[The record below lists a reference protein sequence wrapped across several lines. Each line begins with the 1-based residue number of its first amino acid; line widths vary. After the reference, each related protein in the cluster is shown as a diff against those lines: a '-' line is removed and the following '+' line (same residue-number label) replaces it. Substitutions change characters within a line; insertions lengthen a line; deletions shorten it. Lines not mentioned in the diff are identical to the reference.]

1 MMDTGFL
8 ESLSR
13 MRLALRQNSTMNMS
27 GNRKSSQKGTSTEFS
42 GFREYIPGDDLRRID
57 WNAYG
62 RLNKLYIKE
71 YMEEKETAIKI
82 LIDTSA
88 SMNYGSVSKAQLC
101 QKLALSFSY
110 MAINNM
116 DRVILYDL
124 KHPDKPFECQGGK
137 KGLPSLVDW
146 IDKLQFEGDLSL
158 TDCVMKLPLK
168 NNGITILISDFLEEC
183 FLNDSAALNKIL
195 RYLRYKKQQIILL
208 HTLSANE
215 LRVDMTGTLNLIDM
229 ESKNKLRVTMENRSI
244 LEYEKTLHW
253 FLSMMEQESNRN
265 GVNYCLCDSGME
277 FKKIIFEK
285 LRFAYDI

>member
-88 SMNYGSVSKAQLC
+88 SMNYGTVSKAELC
-101 QKLALSFSY
+101 KKLALSFSY

-116 DRVILYDL
+116 DRVVLYDL
-124 KHPDKPFECQGGK
+124 SHPDQPFECQGGK
-137 KGLPSLVDW
+137 KGLPSLVNY
-146 IDKLQFEGDLSL
+146 IDKLSFDGEISL
-158 TDCVMKLPLK
+158 TDCIMKLPIK

-183 FLNDSAALNKIL
+183 FLNDSSALNKLL

-208 HTLSANE
+208 HTLSSNE
-215 LRVDMTGTLNLIDM
+215 LRIDMTGTLNLIDM
-229 ESKNKLRVTMENRSI
+229 ESKNKLRVTLENRSI
-244 LEYEKTLHW
+244 LEYEKTLQG
-253 FLSMMEQESNRN
+253 FLNLMEQESNRN